1 MGKGSGLFSLLDY
14 LPYIK
19 PPFCSS
25 AIGVNKREMIFWG
38 DLHRAYDL
46 VWERVNKQG
55 NIFIHYE
62 LSLLEGRKGYYM

>member
-1 MGKGSGLFSLLDY
+1 MMGKGSGLFSLLDY

-38 DLHRAYDL
+38 DLVGKND
-46 VWERVNKQG
+46 W
-55 NIFIHYE
+55 NIGRS
-62 LSLLEGRKGYYM
+62 LSFSGLQFSSVK